1 MARVL
6 LIGPERRRATG
17 VRSLLR
23 QEGHQVVWLRSADRW
38 RLHERE
44 VQPELV
50 VATVAAPDGILSR
63 RPLRPLAGFPAPLL
77 FVQQEGDFLG
87 DPHTEERL
95 IDRLSSPF
103 MGPELSGRVDA
114 LIRVRRVI
122 RRQPVADRSIAGEG
136 AGRTIGGLS
145 RKLASWVNPADP
157 GEERPHGP
165 YLEVAARVADWA
177 DRRDAFEPGH
187 AARVSGF
194 CAMIAEALR
203 LEERETS
210 ELLRAAMLH
219 DIGKVALP
227 VEMLH
232 QKGPLA
238 ETQVRLIRTHP
249 AKGAALLR
257 ALDPDDQVA
266 QVVLCHHERPDGSG
280 YYGKHAEGV
289 PRTAYVLSVAEEY
302 DAMTSSQVRAPVS
315 SERALK
321 MLEEGKGQRYDR
333 CCVEALVDSL
343 QPRSS
348 SIQLSSSWSGDV
360 VPLESGR
367 PSER

>member
-6 LIGPERRRATG
+6 LIGPERQRASG

-23 QEGHQVVWLRSADRW
+23 SEGHQVVWLRSVDRW

-50 VATVAAPDGILSR
+50 VATVAAPEGILSR
-63 RPLRPLAGFPAPLL
+63 RSLRPLAGFPAPLL
-77 FVQQEGDFLG
+77 FVQQEGDILG

-95 IDRLSSPF
+95 VDRLHSPF
-103 MGPELSGRVDA
+103 MGPELTGRVDA

-122 RRQPVADRSIAGEG
+122 RRQPVADR
-136 AGRTIGGLS
+136 GRGGDESRSALGGLS
-145 RKLASWVNPADP
+145 HKLASWVNPGVP
-157 GEERPHGP
+157 GQHTPRGP
-165 YLEVAARVADWA
+165 YVEVAARVADWA

-203 LEERETS
+203 LGETETS

-227 VEMLH
+227 MEMLH
-232 QKGPLA
+232 QKGPLE
-238 ETQVRLIRTHP
+238 ETQMRLIRTHP

-257 ALDPDDQVA
+257 ALDPEDKVA

-280 YYGKHAEGV
+280 YYGKQPEGV
-289 PRTAYVLSVAEEY
+289 PRTAFVLSVAEEY
-302 DAMTSSQVRAPVS
+302 DAMTSSQVRAPLS
-315 SERALK
+315 PGRALK
-321 MLEEGKGQRYDR
+321 VLEEGKGHRYDR
-333 CCVEALVDSL
+333 CCVEALTDSL
-343 QPRSS
+343 KPRSS
-348 SIQLSSSWSGDV
+348 AIQLSPSWTGETVTIADGGSSQ
-360 VPLESGR
+360 R
-367 PSER
+367 

>member
-1 MARVL
+1 MSRVL
-6 LIGPERRRATG
+6 LIGPERRRASG
-17 VRSLLR
+17 VRSLLK
-23 QEGHQVVWLRSADRW
+23 QEGHQVVWLRSVDRW

-44 VQPELV
+44 VQPEIV

-63 RPLRPLAGFPAPLL
+63 QPLRPLAGFPAPLL

-103 MGPELSGRVDA
+103 MGPDLSGRVDA

-122 RRQPVADRSIAGEG
+122 RRQPVADRPNFDDRSGSKL
-136 AGRTIGGLS
+136 GGLS
-145 RKLASWVNPADP
+145 RKLASWVNPEDLGSATLQ
-157 GEERPHGP
+157 GP
-165 YLEVAARVADWA
+165 YVEVAARVADWA

-194 CAMIAEALR
+194 CAMIAEALK

-210 ELLRAAMLH
+210 GLLRAAMLH

-232 QKGPLA
+232 QKKPLA
-238 ETQVRLIRTHP
+238 ETQMRLIRTHP

-257 ALDPDDQVA
+257 ALDPDDHAA

-280 YYGKHAEGV
+280 YYGKHPDGV
-289 PRTAYVLSVAEEY
+289 PRAAYVLSVAEEF
-302 DAMTSSQVRAPVS
+302 DAMTSSQVREPLS
-315 SERALK
+315 SSRALEV
-321 MLEEGKGQRYDR
+321 LEEGKGHRYDPY
-333 CCVEALVDSL
+333 CVEALVDSL
-343 QPRSS
+343 RPRSS
-348 SIQLSSSWSGDV
+348 AIQLSSSWHGDI
-360 VPLESGR
+360 VPLEHGPR
-367 PSER
+367 SER

>member
-6 LIGPERRRATG
+6 LIGPERQRASG
-17 VRSLLR
+17 VRSILR
-23 QEGHQVVWLRSADRW
+23 HEGHQVVWLRSVDRW

-63 RPLRPLAGFPAPLL
+63 RPMRPLAGFPAPLL

-95 IDRLSSPF
+95 IDRLHSPF
-103 MGPELSGRVDA
+103 MGEELSGRVDA

-122 RRQPVADRSIAGEG
+122 RRQPVDDRRRVSRESSSSL
-136 AGRTIGGLS
+136 GGLS
-145 RKLASWVNPADP
+145 RKVASWVNPGIPEQDSP
-157 GEERPHGP
+157 QGP
-165 YLEVAARVADWA
+165 YIEVAARVADWA

-194 CAMIAEALR
+194 CGMIAEGLR
-203 LEERETS
+203 LDEKETS

-232 QKGPLA
+232 HKGPLE
-238 ETQVRLIRTHP
+238 ETQMRLIRTHP

-257 ALDPDDQVA
+257 ALDPDDKAA

-280 YYGKHAEGV
+280 YYGKPPEGV

-302 DAMTSSQVRAPVS
+302 DAMTSSQVRAPLS
-315 SERALK
+315 STRAMK
-321 MLEEGKGQRYDR
+321 VLEEGKGRRYDP
-333 CCVEALVDSL
+333 CCVEALIDSL
-343 QPRSS
+343 KPKTSR
-348 SIQLSSSWSGDV
+348 IQLSPSWAGEI
-360 VPLESGR
+360 VPLGDGTPPR
-367 PSER
+367 G